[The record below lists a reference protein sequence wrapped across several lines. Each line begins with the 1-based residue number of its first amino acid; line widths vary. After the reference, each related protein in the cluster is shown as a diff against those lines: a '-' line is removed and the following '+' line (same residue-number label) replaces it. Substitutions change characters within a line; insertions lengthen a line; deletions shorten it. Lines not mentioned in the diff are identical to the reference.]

1 MQEADINPELRSI
14 IDVYLKFHPL
24 AKELKKQSISFI
36 VNFKGDAYTKNND
49 FTRLLYKIFD
59 NQKIGVSMLRKI
71 FLTDKYKDTVDEM
84 KKDATSMGTSSG
96 TIEDH
101 YIKND

>member
-1 MQEADINPELRSI
+1 MTLKNSFRNT
-14 IDVYLKFHPL
+14 DVYLKFHPL
-24 AKELKKQSISFI
+24 VKEMKKQTVPFI